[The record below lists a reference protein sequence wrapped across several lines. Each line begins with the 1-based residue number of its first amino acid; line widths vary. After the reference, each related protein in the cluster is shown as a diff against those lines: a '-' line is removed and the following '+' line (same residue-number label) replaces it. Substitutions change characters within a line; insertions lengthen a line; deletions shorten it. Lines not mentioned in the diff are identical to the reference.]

1 MEFNFGSHSSPST
14 RGRLGCGGRVFL
26 TLFGLAFFGMGALF
40 IGLILQD
47 VRKDAQTR
55 NWAPTEC
62 TILESGVVPE
72 QDANGGS
79 LFSVCY
85 AWRAYGGADAVDG
98 QQHTGTTYS
107 PGHSASRDYR
117 DAAVLAEQFPAGS
130 KATCYVN
137 PANLLQ
143 SRV

>member
-1 MEFNFGSHSSPST
+1 
-14 RGRLGCGGRVFL
+14 
-26 TLFGLAFFGMGALF
+26 
-40 IGLILQD
+40 LILRD

-62 TILESGVVPE
+62 TFLESGVVPE
-72 QDANGGS
+72 QDANGGY
-79 LFSVCY
+79 LFSVCH
-85 AWRAYGGADAVDG
+85 AWRASGGADAVHG

-117 DAAVLAEQFPAGS
+117 DAAVLAEQCPAGS

-137 PANLLQ
+137 AANLLQ